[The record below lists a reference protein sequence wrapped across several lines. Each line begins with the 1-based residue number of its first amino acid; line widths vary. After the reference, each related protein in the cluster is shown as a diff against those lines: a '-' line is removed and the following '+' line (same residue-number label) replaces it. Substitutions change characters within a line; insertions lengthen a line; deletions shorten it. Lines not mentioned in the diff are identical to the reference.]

1 MSNPSQTPPLF
12 AQSCREIL
20 KHLEGIEEA
29 EAARMRRDAHALL
42 DEFTAWLDEVPTPTA
57 RVTAINKLFA
67 LYREAFS
74 FRINK

>member
-12 AQSCREIL
+12 ANSCQDIL
-20 KHLEGIEEA
+20 KRLEGVEDG
-29 EAARMRRDAHALL
+29 EAARMRREAQALL
-42 DEFTAWLDEVPTPTA
+42 DEFTAWLDEVPSPTA

-74 FRINK
+74 FRIK